1 MLVRVR
7 TGRGGR
13 LVAAA
18 VFALHLLLAG
28 TLPLADAG
36 VEAAAARPGAVLSDA
51 DADAAGQRLHDHMA
65 CQFCRLLG
73 QDALMAAGTVRA
85 AVLAELTPSPVPAT
99 TETLTTPT
107 SPLPLGSRA
116 PPRA

>member
-36 VEAAAARPGAVLSDA
+36 VEAAAARLGAVLSDA
-51 DADAAGQRLHDHMA
+51 DADAAGQKWEA
-65 CQFCRLLG
+65 Q
-73 QDALMAAGTVRA
+73 
-85 AVLAELTPSPVPAT
+85 
-99 TETLTTPT
+99 
-107 SPLPLGSRA
+107 
-116 PPRA
+116 

>member
-36 VEAAAARPGAVLSDA
+36 VEAAARPGAVLSDA

-85 AVLAELTPSPVPAT
+85 AILAELTPSPVPAT
-99 TETLTTPT
+99 TETLTTAT